1 MSTTDEADINLNY
14 QSQSSPLSRH
24 KISTRIQKQISKSLD
39 RGGAELESML
49 AGGRAGLGVGDEE
62 YDELAEDCE
71 IDLLS
76 SSADYAIHTVGENMN
91 MKRH

>member
-1 MSTTDEADINLNY
+1 MHSA
-14 QSQSSPLSRH
+14 
-24 KISTRIQKQISKSLD
+24 
-39 RGGAELESML
+39 GVAEE
-49 AGGRAGLGVGDEE
+49 D

-76 SSADYAIHTVGENMN
+76 SSADYAIHTVGENMS